1 MFGVGR
7 KGELIKDYLQV
18 TQPARIGYYPPLFW
32 IGCDFHVKT
41 IKCKKGDDHNPSI
54 TIKLQFWE
62 MAEGERILLNIYICC
77 RNSHGAL
84 VFWDPTCAL
93 SPDRVPKCLK
103 DVKNK
108 AYQERMSYCLLSLS
122 INPVR
127 SCHGQPFKEAS
138 VWPWRNVRE
147 WERPS
152 TTHANGLY
160 KSLGNLL
167 VKRRVLVPIKPRAV
181 PFFFRF

>member
-7 KGELIKDYLQV
+7 KGEFIKDYLQV

-84 VFWDPTCAL
+84 VFWDPTCPL

-103 DVKNK
+103 NVKNK
-108 AYQERMSYCLLSLS
+108 AYQERMSYSLLSLS

-138 VWPWRNVRE
+138 VWSWRNVRE

-152 TTHANGLY
+152 TTHAKRALQ
-160 KSLGNLL
+160 KS
-167 VKRRVLVPIKPRAV
+167 
-181 PFFFRF
+181 

>member
-1 MFGVGR
+1 MWQRSSADYKNYLPRGLHVLGGKKRGVYQGLSASHTTGTDR
-7 KGELIKDYLQV
+7 L
-18 TQPARIGYYPPLFW
+18 LFAS
-32 IGCDFHVKT
+32 ILNRLLLKT

-127 SCHGQPFKEAS
+127 SCLHSGQTSEIC
-138 VWPWRNVRE
+138 
-147 WERPS
+147 
-152 TTHANGLY
+152 
-160 KSLGNLL
+160 KS
-167 VKRRVLVPIKPRAV
+167 
-181 PFFFRF
+181 